1 MKIFEF
7 QVINGTL
14 FHRIYTSIM
23 VKLKKEIVFLYL
35 FCIFIFVKNVT
46 PLEEN
51 CSEVAAKT
59 NSMSRN
65 DENFAILSRVKRSF
79 GGPEPIN
86 FTLIN
91 TNVLGP
97 PGWLPLASGATMD
110 LIFRVSGYTVLG
122 MCNALTSYVLYE
134 CFTLFMLYLFFRDW
148 GSVLILILTLCV
160 QHL

>member
-7 QVINGTL
+7 QVINGT
-14 FHRIYTSIM
+14 FFGRIYTSIM
-23 VKLKKEIVFLYL
+23 VKLKKEIVFLCL
-35 FCIFIFVKNVT
+35 FIFVKNVAT
-46 PLEEN
+46 LEEN
-51 CSEVAAKT
+51 CSEVVAETKILARK
-59 NSMSRN
+59 
-65 DENFAILSRVKRSF
+65 DENFPILSRVKRGF

-122 MCNALTSYVLYE
+122 M
-134 CFTLFMLYLFFRDW
+134 
-148 GSVLILILTLCV
+148 
-160 QHL
+160 